1 MSFID
6 LISLIV
12 DNLSRRKGR
21 VALTAVGVIIGTAA
35 VVILVS
41 LGVGLQKDARERLGN
56 SGDLTLLQ
64 VWPGWAEPGPGGGES
79 TQKLITEA
87 TVAELSALPGVAAVI
102 PQDSMRNGWA
112 SLIVGQLEG
121 GGQFLGIPRDGLSAM
136 GMRLEGGTLDLQR
149 GTAVVGFGVPQNFG
163 NPRQRPGQ
171 EPPPPPE
178 LLDKQ
183 VTLNLVK
190 FAEDGMEIRKKARL
204 QVIGVLAEA
213 RNEADWTVY
222 LPLEDMNAYNAWMM
236 GRRVNYDK
244 DGYFSLSVKA
254 RDISQVVD
262 LADQINEMGYNAW
275 TLQSTIEDVNSFFSV
290 LQVAFGGVGAI
301 ALLVAAIGIA
311 NTMAMAILERTR
323 EIGLMKAVGATN
335 RHVLSVFLG
344 EAAGIGFLGGLGG
357 VAVGWG
363 LGQVINVFVMSYLA
377 GQSVQTGAPPP
388 TVAVYTPL
396 WLPLFSLVFATI
408 IGFLS
413 GLYPALSAATLEPVT
428 ALKYE

>member
-1 MSFID
+1 MSLLD

-64 VWPGWAEPGPGGGES
+64 VWPGWSEPGPGGGES
-79 TQKLITEA
+79 GQKLITEA
-87 TVAELSALPGVAAVI
+87 TVAELSTLPGVAAVI
-102 PQDSMRNGWA
+102 PQDAMRNGWA
-112 SLIVGQLEG
+112 SLSVGQLEG

-136 GMRLEGGTLDLQR
+136 GMRLQGGTLDLQR
-149 GTAVVGFGVPQNFG
+149 GTAVVGFGVPQNLY
-163 NPRQRPGQ
+163 NPRTRPGQ

-183 VTLNLVK
+183 VTLSLVK
-190 FAEDGMEIRKKARL
+190 FAEDGVEIRKKVRL
-204 QVIGVLAEA
+204 QVTGLLAES
-213 RNEADWTVY
+213 RNDADWTIY
-222 LPLEDMNAYNAWMM
+222 LPMEDMNAYNTWMM
-236 GRRVNYDK
+236 GRRVDYDK
-244 DGYFSLSVKA
+244 DGYFSLTVKA
-254 RDISQVVD
+254 TDINQVVD

-275 TLQSTIEDVNSFFSV
+275 TLQSTIDDVNSFFSV
-290 LQVAFGGVGAI
+290 LQVVFGGVGAI

-335 RHVLSVFLG
+335 RDVLSVFLG

-363 LGQVINVFVMSYLA
+363 LGQVINVFVLAYLA

-388 TVAVYTPL
+388 TVAVYTPV
-396 WLPLFSLVFATI
+396 WLPIFSLIFATI

-413 GLYPALSAATLEPVT
+413 GLYPALSAATLEPVS